1 VITLVLDDRS
11 SESEVQKALNL
22 AGKANLVIASLY
34 GRVRTGQARS
44 VALPEPGAKA
54 LATLID
60 RQTPIVGI
68 SFGNPYLLSSFPK
81 LQTYLVAYGDMPS
94 LQVAAARALLG
105 LSDISGRL
113 PISLPGLYP
122 RGTGIQLP
130 ASQK

>member
-1 VITLVLDDRS
+1 M
-11 SESEVQKALNL
+11 
-22 AGKANLVIASLY
+22 IASLY
-34 GRVRTGQARS
+34 GRVRSGQARS
-44 VALPEPGAKA
+44 VALPEPGNRA
-54 LATLID
+54 LTALID
-60 RQTPIVGI
+60 RQTPMISI
-68 SFGNPYLLSSFPK
+68 SFGNPYLLSSFPR

-105 LSDISGRL
+105 QSDISGRL